1 MAELGASLKL
11 DELDLK
17 ILRAFR
23 FGGRVS
29 NSEIARQVEVSEGTV
44 RRRLA
49 NLEQVGVLK
58 FVAITDP
65 QTLGFGVNVIIGIKA
80 DGDKIQSVAEQ
91 LAAFPEVPYTAIS
104 MGSLDV
110 WVTALLPSI
119 DAWLDLRRRI
129 AQIDG
134 IRSTESHRVA
144 RVLKQNFDWVLPD
157 ESLIGADGSESVV
170 ARGGP

>member
-1 MAELGASLKL
+1 MAELGATLAL
-11 DELDLK
+11 DEMDLK

-23 FGGRVS
+23 FGGRLT
-29 NSEIARQVEVSEGTV
+29 NSEIARQIDVSEGTV

-49 NLEQVGVLK
+49 NLEHVGVLK

-91 LAAFPEVPYTAIS
+91 LAALPEVPYTAIS
-104 MGSLDV
+104 MGAVDV
-110 WVTALLPSI
+110 WMTALLPSI
-119 DAWLDLRRRI
+119 DAWLDLRGRI

-134 IRSTESHRVA
+134 IQSIESHRVA

-157 ESLIGADGSESVV
+157 ESLIGEGGEDAVV
-170 ARGGP
+170 RGGR